1 MTKEI
6 NEPDAISVS
15 SSSSSVNVD
24 GMWDIISHC
33 SLKQAMLV
41 TCLGFTL
48 MHRGVLVRLGFSVIV
63 CLRLKAIYPM
73 FAQLRPSHVCE
84 NPLGNDISDAC
95 IDVKV
100 NRFL

>member
-15 SSSSSVNVD
+15 SSSSSANVD

-33 SLKQAMLV
+33 SIKQAMLV

-48 MHRGVLVRLGFSVIV
+48 MHRGVLVRLAFRVSVYV
-63 CLRLKAIYPM
+63 LKTNYPM